1 MRTGTPALAASA
13 RPSSTVVPFSSPLE
27 ASFEPMMGFD
37 VSTATRSVPDG
48 ASCALASADGAGGVC
63 AQPAATASAHS
74 NAMLFMGL
82 LLSAHC
88 KIKPMLY
95 DLILRGGRVIDPAQS
110 LDGAYD
116 VAIREGRIV
125 AVLPSIAASGARESI
140 DVSGKLVLPRLID
153 THAHVFQ
160 YVTGRFGLEAE
171 LGGVR
176 SGGALLVAQGGS
188 SCMTLPAFREFG
200 VQPKPS
206 RGVTFPSAV
215 LGGGME
221 GHFYPE
227 LYRPD
232 CIDVDATVRSASE
245 NRDIVKGF
253 KAHAELGGFAR
264 WGIESI
270 RLAAEIGR
278 QANLP
283 VYIHFGQL
291 WGLPESGDNGVDPD
305 TILEQVVPLLK
316 AGDILA
322 HPFTRHPGGFVNR
335 EGKVHP
341 IVEEALARGLKTDVG
356 HGSHF
361 SYRMARIA
369 LDAGIVPDTLGADM
383 HGYNTRVPAPRGTP
397 SEHPDKEHMFF
408 GQTRFSLASAMSSM
422 LALGLPLERIVPM
435 VTTHAAAMLGMQGE
449 IGNLKPGVAA
459 DVSVLHDER
468 GRWSLRDNEGTIVRA
483 ERMLRPHFCLRD
495 GRRHDSDAS
504 ILPPLAAAA

>member
-1 MRTGTPALAASA
+1 MSGAAFFTAATRIPGRSKSAMVRALEPGATRMVRKPSAARWAGAKSTTERRAGSIATTATSQAFVPASSISFGIAAYSIMLAGTPALAASA

-27 ASFEPMMGFD
+27 ASFAPMIGFD

-48 ASCALASADGAGGVC
+48 ASCVLASADGAGGVC

-116 VAIREGRIV
+116 VAIREGRIA
-125 AVLPSIAASGARESI
+125 AVLPSIAPSSARESI
-140 DVSGKLVLPRLID
+140 DVSGKLVLPGLID

-160 YVTGRFGLEAE
+160 YVTGRFGLEAD
-171 LGGVR
+171 LCGVR
-176 SGGALLVAQGGS
+176 SGVTTLVDQGGP
-188 SCMTLPAFREFG
+188 SCMTLPAFREFV
-200 VQPKPS
+200 VQAKQS
-206 RGVTFPSAV
+206 RVVAFLSAYLV
-215 LGGGME
+215 GGME

-291 WGLPESGDNGVDPD
+291 WGLPESGDNGV
-305 TILEQVVPLLK
+305 V
-316 AGDILA
+316 
-322 HPFTRHPGGFVNR
+322 
-335 EGKVHP
+335 
-341 IVEEALARGLKTDVG
+341 
-356 HGSHF
+356 
-361 SYRMARIA
+361 
-369 LDAGIVPDTLGADM
+369 
-383 HGYNTRVPAPRGTP
+383 
-397 SEHPDKEHMFF
+397 
-408 GQTRFSLASAMSSM
+408 
-422 LALGLPLERIVPM
+422 
-435 VTTHAAAMLGMQGE
+435 
-449 IGNLKPGVAA
+449 
-459 DVSVLHDER
+459 
-468 GRWSLRDNEGTIVRA
+468 
-483 ERMLRPHFCLRD
+483 
-495 GRRHDSDAS
+495 
-504 ILPPLAAAA
+504 